1 MAKGSFPRPYIN
13 DVKVDTSIMEYVPFE
28 HGDIGNRKSNTPGG
42 IKDSAMGIQHVENRK
57 GS

>member
-1 MAKGSFPRPYIN
+1 MAKGSFPRPYVN
-13 DVKVDTSIMEYVPFE
+13 KTEPDNSIMEYVPFP
-28 HGDIGNRKSNTPGG
+28 HGDIGCRKSNTPNG